1 MSSSASQ
8 YKTGLLVFAVVV
20 ILWAIMGAMDI
31 NKATQVGYNTDGNN
45 TITQVYDGGPAKA
58 AGLQVGDFL
67 VSIDGISTAD
77 AAAFSK
83 LPRPA
88 LGQVR
93 TFLVDRGGQ
102 EVSMDITSGPL
113 LQRTKNIGYAAT
125 LISLC
130 YIGFTL
136 MAYLASQNR
145 ATLVLAFMG
154 CALGLAFAGGPYIES
169 AGARSIVITVQ
180 SIIVVTGVGALL
192 HFLLVFPNPRE
203 FINKDNATKIL
214 YSPAL
219 AWSLM
224 VAYRQ
229 LLTPEATSAL
239 NNFTNILAG
248 LVFGGYLVGS
258 IVVMLQNHSRASA
271 EVRDARGLN
280 TMMIG
285 TLVGMLPVTIT
296 TVIGIFSPQTV
307 LPGQDYYFL
316 TLILIPVTWSMAAK
330 K

>member
-20 ILWAIMGAMDI
+20 ILWAILGVLDI
-31 NKATQVGYNTDGNN
+31 NKATQVGYDTDGNN

-58 AGLQVGDFL
+58 AGLQVGDYL
-67 VSIDGISTAD
+67 VSVDGIYTTD
-77 AAAFSK
+77 AATFSK
-83 LPRPA
+83 LPRPT

-93 TFLVDRGGQ
+93 TFLVKRGEE
-102 EVSMDITSGPL
+102 EVSMDIASGPL

-136 MAYLASQNR
+136 MAYLARQNR

-154 CALGLAFAGGPYIES
+154 AALGIAFAGGPYIS
-169 AGARSIVITVQ
+169 SPGARSIVNTVV
-180 SIIVVTGVGALL
+180 SFIVVFGVGSLL
-192 HFLLVFPNPRE
+192 HFLLVFPSPRE
-203 FINKDNATKIL
+203 FINKTNATKIL
-214 YSPAL
+214 YAPAL
-219 AWSLM
+219 VFGLL

-229 LLTPEATSAL
+229 LLTPEATNTL
-239 NNFTNILAG
+239 NTITSVLAG

-258 IVVMLQNHSRASA
+258 IVVMLQNYNRASA
-271 EVRDARGLN
+271 EARDAQGLN
-280 TMMIG
+280 TIMIG
-285 TLVGMLPVTIT
+285 TLVGMLPVALV

-307 LPGQDYYFL
+307 LPGQDFYFL
-316 TLILIPVTWSMAAK
+316 TLILIPVTWSMAARK
-330 K
+330 